1 MKSPLVGLVK
11 CANCGQNMQRLV
23 MKGTSYLLCTRASC
37 CSSTQIKL
45 VEEQILE
52 YLSDTLVRLTV
63 DHPEHIPGRETT
75 VLETAL
81 EAVKG
86 EIAGT
91 ERQKSRLYE
100 LLEMGEYDIPLFR
113 ERMEVV
119 KSKRTTLDKKAAELE
134 RSLREAQC
142 SNPALLAEKI
152 RAVLD
157 AYDKSDA
164 AGRNELLKSVLAEVW
179 YRKEKKTKPGDFQLT
194 FNLRAL

>member
-1 MKSPLVGLVK
+1 
-11 CANCGQNMQRLV
+11 
-23 MKGTSYLLCTRASC
+23 
-37 CSSTQIKL
+37 
-45 VEEQILE
+45 
-52 YLSDTLVRLTV
+52 
-63 DHPEHIPGRETT
+63 
-75 VLETAL
+75 
-81 EAVKG
+81 
-86 EIAGT
+86 
-91 ERQKSRLYE
+91 
-100 LLEMGEYDIPLFR
+100 MGEYDIPLFR